1 MTRREAGSGNKM
13 KERLQKLLSAAGVCS
28 RRAAEG
34 YITARRVAVNGET
47 ALLGQQADPETDDIR
62 VDGVPLGREPEA
74 VYLMLN
80 KPRGYV
86 TTVSDEQGRKT
97 VMDLLT
103 GVSARVYPV
112 GRLDRD
118 SEGLLLLTN
127 DGALTHRLLHPSHE
141 VSKEYRVTVSGPV
154 EHAAE
159 RLSRVRDVVGL
170 PIRPAEVREL
180 SRKGNR
186 AELSVIIHEGR
197 NRQIRRM
204 CAQCELEVLRLQRV
218 REHCLELGAL
228 PLGQWRYLTAEE
240 IAGLEEE
247 GPLSEES
254 VWFCSLLEIAALRL
268 FFMKNAGE
276 KGKKSVS
283 IRRKVW

>member
-1 MTRREAGSGNKM
+1 M
-13 KERLQKLLSAAGVCS
+13 KERLQKILSAAGVCS

-34 YITARRVAVNGET
+34 YLTARRITVNGET
-47 ALLGQQADPETDDIR
+47 AQLGQQADPETDDIR
-62 VDGVPLGREPEA
+62 VDGVPLGREPET

-86 TTVSDEQGRKT
+86 TTVSDEQGRET

-103 GVSARVYPV
+103 GIHTRIYPV

-127 DGALTHRLLHPSHE
+127 DGALTQRLLHPSHE

-159 RLSRVRDVVGL
+159 NLRRIRDVAGMA
-170 PIRPAEVREL
+170 IRPAEVQMLRRE
-180 SRKGNR
+180 GNR
-186 AELSVIIHEGR
+186 AKLSIVIHEGR

-204 CAQCELEVLRLQRV
+204 CARCGLEVLRLQRV
-218 REHCLELGAL
+218 REHCLELGTL
-228 PLGQWRYLTAEE
+228 PLGQWRYLTA
-240 IAGLEEE
+240 A
-247 GPLSEES
+247 
-254 VWFCSLLEIAALRL
+254 EIAAL
-268 FFMKNAGE
+268 KTD
-276 KGKKSVS
+276 
-283 IRRKVW
+283 

>member
-1 MTRREAGSGNKM
+1 M
-13 KERLQKLLSAAGVCS
+13 KERLQKILSAAGVCS

-34 YITARRVAVNGET
+34 YLTAGRITVNGEL
-47 ALLGQQADPETDDIR
+47 AQLGQQADPETDDIR
-62 VDGVPLGREPEA
+62 VDGVPLDREPEA

-103 GVSARVYPV
+103 GVHTRIYPV

-127 DGALTHRLLHPSHE
+127 DGALTQRLLHPSHE

-159 RLSRVRDVVGL
+159 NLRRIRDVAGMA
-170 PIRPAEVREL
+170 IRPAEVQMLRRE
-180 SRKGNR
+180 GNR
-186 AELSVIIHEGR
+186 AELRIVIHEGR

-204 CAQCELEVLRLQRV
+204 CARCGLEVLRLQRV
-218 REHCLELGAL
+218 REHCLELGTL
-228 PLGQWRYLTAEE
+228 PLGQWRYLTA
-240 IAGLEEE
+240 A
-247 GPLSEES
+247 
-254 VWFCSLLEIAALRL
+254 EIAAL
-268 FFMKNAGE
+268 KTE
-276 KGKKSVS
+276 
-283 IRRKVW
+283 

>member
-1 MTRREAGSGNKM
+1 MTRRKTGSGIRM

-34 YITARRVAVNGET
+34 YITAGRVTVNGET

-103 GVSARVYPV
+103 GVSTRVYPV

-127 DGALTHRLLHPSHE
+127 QGDLAHDLLSPKKH
-141 VSKEYRVTVSGPV
+141 VDKEYYLRV
-154 EHAAE
+154 
-159 RLSRVRDVVGL
+159 
-170 PIRPAEVREL
+170 
-180 SRKGNR
+180 
-186 AELSVIIHEGR
+186 EG
-197 NRQIRRM
+197 
-204 CAQCELEVLRLQRV
+204 C
-218 REHCLELGAL
+218 
-228 PLGQWRYLTAEE
+228 LTAEWRQK
-240 IAGLEEE
+240 AVRL
-247 GPLSEES
+247 LLLND
-254 VWFCSLLEIAALRL
+254 SLYNINRKRL
-268 FFMKNAGE
+268 NIYLICYILVRHDGCR
-276 KGKKSVS
+276 V
-283 IRRKVW
+283 

>member
-1 MTRREAGSGNKM
+1 MTRRKTGSGIRM

-34 YITARRVAVNGET
+34 YITAGRVAVNGET

-103 GVSARVYPV
+103 GVSTRVYPV

-159 RLSRVRDVVGL
+159 RLSRIRDVVGL

-204 CAQCELEVLRLQRV
+204 CAQCELEVLRLQR
-218 REHCLELGAL
+218 GAL
-228 PLGQWRYLTAEE
+228 SGAWGAAAGAVAVLNGGGDRRTERGMTA
-240 IAGLEEE
+240 
-247 GPLSEES
+247 
-254 VWFCSLLEIAALRL
+254 F
-268 FFMKNAGE
+268 
-276 KGKKSVS
+276 
-283 IRRKVW
+283 RRKHQVLQPP

>member
-1 MTRREAGSGNKM
+1 M
-13 KERLQKLLSAAGVCS
+13 KERLQKILSAAGVCS

-34 YITARRVAVNGET
+34 YLTAGRITVNGEM
-47 ALLGQQADPETDDIR
+47 AQLGQQADPETDDIR

-103 GVSARVYPV
+103 GVHTRIYPV

-127 DGALTHRLLHPSHE
+127 DGALTQRLLHPSHE

-159 RLSRVRDVVGL
+159 NLRRIRDVAGMA
-170 PIRPAEVREL
+170 IRAAEVQMLRRE
-180 SRKGNR
+180 GNR
-186 AELSVIIHEGR
+186 AELRIVIHEGR

-204 CAQCELEVLRLQRV
+204 CARCGLEVLRLQRV
-218 REHCLELGAL
+218 REHCLELGTL
-228 PLGQWRYLTAEE
+228 PLGQWRYLTA
-240 IAGLEEE
+240 A
-247 GPLSEES
+247 
-254 VWFCSLLEIAALRL
+254 EIAAL
-268 FFMKNAGE
+268 KTE
-276 KGKKSVS
+276 
-283 IRRKVW
+283 

>member
-1 MTRREAGSGNKM
+1 M
-13 KERLQKLLSAAGVCS
+13 KERLQKILSAAGVCS

-34 YITARRVAVNGET
+34 YLTAGRITVNGEM
-47 ALLGQQADPETDDIR
+47 AQLGQQADPETDDIR
-62 VDGVPLGREPEA
+62 VDGVPLDREPEA

-103 GVSARVYPV
+103 GVHTRIYPV

-127 DGALTHRLLHPSHE
+127 DGALTQRLLHPSHE

-159 RLSRVRDVVGL
+159 NLRRIRDVAGMA
-170 PIRPAEVREL
+170 IRPAEVQMLHRE
-180 SRKGNR
+180 GNR
-186 AELSVIIHEGR
+186 AELRIVIHEGR

-204 CAQCELEVLRLQRV
+204 CARCGLEVLRLQRV
-218 REHCLELGAL
+218 REHCLELGTL
-228 PLGQWRYLTAEE
+228 PLGQWRYLTA
-240 IAGLEEE
+240 A
-247 GPLSEES
+247 
-254 VWFCSLLEIAALRL
+254 EIAAL
-268 FFMKNAGE
+268 KTE
-276 KGKKSVS
+276 
-283 IRRKVW
+283 

>member
-1 MTRREAGSGNKM
+1 M
-13 KERLQKLLSAAGVCS
+13 KERLQKILSAAGICS

-34 YITARRVAVNGET
+34 YLTAGRITINGEL
-47 ALLGQQADPETDDIR
+47 AQLGQQADPETDDIR
-62 VDGVPLGREPEA
+62 VDGVPLDREPEA

-103 GVSARVYPV
+103 GVHTRIYPV

-127 DGALTHRLLHPSHE
+127 DGALTQRLLHPSHE

-159 RLSRVRDVVGL
+159 NLRRIRDVAGMA
-170 PIRPAEVREL
+170 IRPAEVQMLRRE
-180 SRKGNR
+180 GNR
-186 AELSVIIHEGR
+186 AELRIVIHEGR

-204 CAQCELEVLRLQRV
+204 CARCGLEVLRLQRV
-218 REHCLELGAL
+218 REHCLELGTL
-228 PLGQWRYLTAEE
+228 PLGQWRYLTA
-240 IAGLEEE
+240 A
-247 GPLSEES
+247 
-254 VWFCSLLEIAALRL
+254 EIAAL
-268 FFMKNAGE
+268 KTE
-276 KGKKSVS
+276 
-283 IRRKVW
+283 

>member
-1 MTRREAGSGNKM
+1 MTRRKTGSGIRM

-34 YITARRVAVNGET
+34 YITAGRVAVNGET

-62 VDGVPLGREPEA
+62 VDGVPLDREPEA

-103 GVSARVYPV
+103 GVHTRIYPV

-127 DGALTHRLLHPSHE
+127 DGALTQRLLHPSHE
-141 VSKEYRVTVSGPV
+141 VSKEYHVTVSGPV

-159 RLSRVRDVVGL
+159 NLRRIRDVAGMA
-170 PIRPAEVREL
+170 IRPAEVQMLRRE
-180 SRKGNR
+180 GNR
-186 AELSVIIHEGR
+186 AELRIVIHEGR

-204 CAQCELEVLRLQRV
+204 CARCGLEVLRLQRV
-218 REHCLELGAL
+218 REHCLELGTL
-228 PLGQWRYLTAEE
+228 PLGQWRYLTA
-240 IAGLEEE
+240 A
-247 GPLSEES
+247 
-254 VWFCSLLEIAALRL
+254 EIAAL
-268 FFMKNAGE
+268 KTE
-276 KGKKSVS
+276 
-283 IRRKVW
+283 

>member
-1 MTRREAGSGNKM
+1 M
-13 KERLQKLLSAAGVCS
+13 KERLQKILSAAGVCS

-34 YITARRVAVNGET
+34 YLTARRITVNGET
-47 ALLGQQADPETDDIR
+47 AQLGQQADPETDDIR
-62 VDGVPLGREPEA
+62 VDGVPLGREPET

-103 GVSARVYPV
+103 GVHTRIYPV

-127 DGALTHRLLHPSHE
+127 DGALTQRLLHPSHE

-159 RLSRVRDVVGL
+159 NLRRIRDVAGMA
-170 PIRPAEVREL
+170 IRPAEVQMLRRE
-180 SRKGNR
+180 GNR
-186 AELSVIIHEGR
+186 AELRIVIHEGR

-204 CAQCELEVLRLQRV
+204 CARCGLEVLRLQRV
-218 REHCLELGAL
+218 REHCLELGTL
-228 PLGQWRYLTAEE
+228 PLGQWRYLTA
-240 IAGLEEE
+240 A
-247 GPLSEES
+247 
-254 VWFCSLLEIAALRL
+254 EIAAL
-268 FFMKNAGE
+268 KTE
-276 KGKKSVS
+276 
-283 IRRKVW
+283 

>member
-1 MTRREAGSGNKM
+1 MTRREAGSGIKM

-28 RRAAEG
+28 RRTAEG
-34 YITARRVAVNGET
+34 YITAGRVTVNGAI

-103 GVSARVYPV
+103 GVSTRVYPV

-159 RLSRVRDVVGL
+159 NLRRIRDVAGMA
-170 PIRPAEVREL
+170 IRPAEVQMLRRE
-180 SRKGNR
+180 GNR
-186 AELSVIIHEGR
+186 AELRIVIHEGR

-204 CAQCELEVLRLQRV
+204 CARCGLEVLRLQRV
-218 REHCLELGAL
+218 REHCLELGTL
-228 PLGQWRYLTAEE
+228 PLGQWRYLTAAE
-240 IAGLEEE
+240 IT
-247 GPLSEES
+247 
-254 VWFCSLLEIAALRL
+254 AL
-268 FFMKNAGE
+268 KTE
-276 KGKKSVS
+276 
-283 IRRKVW
+283 

>member
-1 MTRREAGSGNKM
+1 M
-13 KERLQKLLSAAGVCS
+13 KERLQKILSAAGVCS

-34 YITARRVAVNGET
+34 YLTAGRITVNGET
-47 ALLGQQADPETDDIR
+47 AQLGQQADPETDDIR
-62 VDGVPLGREPEA
+62 VDGVPLDREPEA

-103 GVSARVYPV
+103 GVHTRIYPV

-127 DGALTHRLLHPSHE
+127 DGALTQRLLHPSHE
-141 VSKEYRVTVSGPV
+141 VSKEYHVTVSGPV

-159 RLSRVRDVVGL
+159 NLRRIRDVAGMA
-170 PIRPAEVREL
+170 IRPAEVQMLRRE
-180 SRKGNR
+180 GNR
-186 AELSVIIHEGR
+186 AELRIVIHEGR

-204 CAQCELEVLRLQRV
+204 CARCGLEVLRLQRV
-218 REHCLELGAL
+218 REHCLELGTL
-228 PLGQWRYLTAEE
+228 PLGQWRYLTA
-240 IAGLEEE
+240 A
-247 GPLSEES
+247 
-254 VWFCSLLEIAALRL
+254 EIAAL
-268 FFMKNAGE
+268 KTE
-276 KGKKSVS
+276 
-283 IRRKVW
+283 

>member
-1 MTRREAGSGNKM
+1 M
-13 KERLQKLLSAAGVCS
+13 KERLQKILSAAGVCS

-34 YITARRVAVNGET
+34 YLTAGRITVNGET
-47 ALLGQQADPETDDIR
+47 AQLGQQADPETDDIR
-62 VDGVPLGREPEA
+62 VDGVPLDREPET

-103 GVSARVYPV
+103 GVHTRIYPV

-127 DGALTHRLLHPSHE
+127 DGALTQRLLHPSHE

-159 RLSRVRDVVGL
+159 NLRRIRDVAGMA
-170 PIRPAEVREL
+170 IRPAEVQMLRRE
-180 SRKGNR
+180 GNR
-186 AELSVIIHEGR
+186 AELRIVIHEGR

-204 CAQCELEVLRLQRV
+204 CARCGLEVLRLQRV
-218 REHCLELGAL
+218 REHCLELGTL
-228 PLGQWRYLTAEE
+228 PLGQWRYLTA
-240 IAGLEEE
+240 A
-247 GPLSEES
+247 
-254 VWFCSLLEIAALRL
+254 EIAAL
-268 FFMKNAGE
+268 KTE
-276 KGKKSVS
+276 
-283 IRRKVW
+283 

>member
-1 MTRREAGSGNKM
+1 M
-13 KERLQKLLSAAGVCS
+13 KERLQKILSAAGVCS

-34 YITARRVAVNGET
+34 YLTARRITVNGET
-47 ALLGQQADPETDDIR
+47 AQLGQQADPETDDIR
-62 VDGVPLGREPEA
+62 VDGVPLDREPEA

-103 GVSARVYPV
+103 GVHTRIYPV

-127 DGALTHRLLHPSHE
+127 DGALTQRLLHPSHE
-141 VSKEYRVTVSGPV
+141 VSKEYHVTVSGPV

-159 RLSRVRDVVGL
+159 NLRRIRDVAGMA
-170 PIRPAEVREL
+170 IRPAEVQMLRRE
-180 SRKGNR
+180 GNR
-186 AELSVIIHEGR
+186 AELRIVIHEGR

-204 CAQCELEVLRLQRV
+204 CARCGLEVLLLQRV
-218 REHCLELGAL
+218 REHCLELGTL
-228 PLGQWRYLTAEE
+228 PLGQWRYLTA
-240 IAGLEEE
+240 A
-247 GPLSEES
+247 
-254 VWFCSLLEIAALRL
+254 EIAAL
-268 FFMKNAGE
+268 KTE
-276 KGKKSVS
+276 
-283 IRRKVW
+283 